1 MPNAATEDSAED
13 RGSGEPYSPDELRTL
28 ISEFTP
34 LDWLR
39 VRKAA
44 MHFSKRCR
52 VEWNDLQNEALVRS
66 LDGRRNCRKDVAV
79 TTFLG
84 NVIRSI
90 ASEAD
95 GPDGHVHLS
104 EELEAQQAS
113 PGGVTDLTRPSDPA
127 ASSMD
132 AQKMIAEVI
141 SAFDGD
147 ETSEMLFE
155 GMIDGIEGQE
165 LRELLGLSQNEFDT
179 KRRFVRRRLNDYA
192 ERNPHVR

>member
-1 MPNAATEDSAED
+1 MANTVTEESAEVQPA
-13 RGSGEPYSPDELRTL
+13 GETYSPDELRVL
-28 ISEFTP
+28 IAAFTP

-39 VRKAA
+39 VRRAA

-52 VEWNDLQNEALVRS
+52 VEWSELQNEALVRG
-66 LDGRRNCRKDVAV
+66 LDGRRNCPRGVAV

-84 NVIRSI
+84 NAIRSI

-95 GPDGHVHLS
+95 GTDGHVKLS
-104 EELEAQQAS
+104 EELEAQQSS
-113 PGGVTDLTRPSDPA
+113 PSGLTDLTKPADPA
-127 ASSMD
+127 ASTMD
-132 AQKMIAEVI
+132 AQKMIADVI

-147 ETSEMLFE
+147 VTSEMLFE

-165 LRELLGLSQNEFDT
+165 LRELLELPQKEFDS
-179 KRRFVRRRLNDYA
+179 KRRLVRRRLNDYA

>member
-1 MPNAATEDSAED
+1 MANTVTEESAEVQPA
-13 RGSGEPYSPDELRTL
+13 GETYSPDELRVL
-28 ISEFTP
+28 IAAFTP

-39 VRKAA
+39 VRRAA

-52 VEWNDLQNEALVRS
+52 VEWSELQNEALVRS
-66 LDGRRNCRKDVAV
+66 LDGRRNCPRDVAV

-84 NVIRSI
+84 NAIRSI

-95 GPDGHVHLS
+95 GTDGHVKLS
-104 EELEAQQAS
+104 EELEAQQSS
-113 PGGVTDLTRPSDPA
+113 PSGLTDLTKPADPA
-127 ASSMD
+127 ASTMD
-132 AQKMIAEVI
+132 AQKIIADVI

-147 ETSEMLFE
+147 VTSEMLFE

-165 LRELLGLSQNEFDT
+165 LRELLELPQKEFDS
-179 KRRFVRRRLNDYA
+179 KRRLVRRRLNDYA

>member
-1 MPNAATEDSAED
+1 MPNAVTEESAGD
-13 RGSGEPYSPDELRTL
+13 QPAGETYSPDEIRAL
-28 ISEFTP
+28 IAAFTP

-39 VRKAA
+39 LRKAA
-44 MHFSKRCR
+44 MYFSKRCR
-52 VEWNDLQNEALVRS
+52 LEWGELQNEALVRS
-66 LDGRRNCRKDVAV
+66 LDGRRNCPRNVAV

-95 GPDGHVHLS
+95 GTDGHVHLS
-104 EELEAQQAS
+104 EELEARQSSAS
-113 PGGVTDLTRPSDPA
+113 GLTDLTKPADPA
-127 ASSMD
+127 ASTMD
-132 AQKMIAEVI
+132 AQKIIAEVI

-147 ETSEMLFE
+147 VTSEMLFE

-165 LRELLGLSQNEFDT
+165 LRELLELSQKEFDT

>member
-1 MPNAATEDSAED
+1 MPSIATEDSEESKD
-13 RGSGEPYSPDELRTL
+13 VGGSYSPDELRVAIT
-28 ISEFTP
+28 SFTD

-44 MHFSKRCR
+44 MYFAKRCR
-52 VEWNDLQNEALVRS
+52 CDWSDLQNEALVRS
-66 LDGRRNCRKDVAV
+66 FDGRRNCPRGVAV

-95 GPDGHVHLS
+95 EADGHVSLS
-104 EELEAQQAS
+104 DEIEAQQS
-113 PGGVTDLTRPSDPA
+113 TVTGLIDLNQPSDPT
-127 ASSMD
+127 ASTMD
-132 AQKMIAEVI
+132 AQMMMAEVI
-141 SAFDGD
+141 STFDGD
-147 ETSEMLFE
+147 ETSTMLFE
-155 GMIDGIEGQE
+155 GTIDGMEGQE
-165 LRELLGLSQNEFDT
+165 LREFLGLSQKDFDS